1 MFKRTFFL
9 ALSAGILATVAA
21 IIYSKAYF
29 GIIVDFS
36 EAVPI
41 TKMVAHNMLFTMAG
55 CFLFFGLNYIF
66 KQKFIAEFLFNLLI
80 TLVSIGMVFVVLKA
94 EDPVFKNEDAAL
106 FIDYYK
112 GFLMPMIFFPALS
125 WMTLKPLFFSK

>member
-1 MFKRTFFL
+1 MFKRIFFL
-9 ALSAGILATVAA
+9 ALISGVVATIASVT
-21 IIYSKAYF
+21 YSKAYF

-36 EAVPI
+36 EVVTT

-55 CFLFFGLNYIF
+55 CFLFYGLHYLIKKKN
-66 KQKFIAEFLFNLLI
+66 IAEFLFNMLI
-80 TLVSIGMVFVVLKA
+80 TLLSVVMVFVVLKA

-125 WMTLKPLFFSK
+125 WMTLKPLFLSK